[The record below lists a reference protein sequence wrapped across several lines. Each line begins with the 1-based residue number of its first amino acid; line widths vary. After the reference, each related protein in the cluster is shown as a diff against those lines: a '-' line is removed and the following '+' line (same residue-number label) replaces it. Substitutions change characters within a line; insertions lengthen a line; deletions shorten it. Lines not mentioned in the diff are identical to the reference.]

1 MNTYKDKWQ
10 EVPSS
15 LNKPMDVLDLG
26 PPYFF
31 KQTTCT
37 LFSGFVSAYAFFGIV
52 FGRDFLK
59 MHVFKC
65 LVSQT
70 IDHRAI

>member
-52 FGRDFLK
+52 FGRDF
-59 MHVFKC
+59 
-65 LVSQT
+65 
-70 IDHRAI
+70 